1 MFAFMFKR
9 PIRLFRPVK
18 SAFSSR
24 RRPGKQAHALAAR
37 SLDLGG
43 HPGHRRGTG
52 SLRHARLRAR
62 PPAQGGLA
70 LLPQARPATARYQR
84 DDRPHPLHLVHGS
97 FASPVPSQAAIDPL
111 KKQTSEALLS
121 SHFFSPVA
129 KFVLIPFLSGSVAGA
144 AQSLLSAPLDN
155 ARLLLL
161 RRQRFLRL
169 AHADSRNPRLRR
181 TRLAGAGAGAGA
193 GSALG
198 GSPFVS
204 WWGLIRDSVF
214 QSARTAAGL
223 GGPAAATEAA
233 SARERLEQGR
243 RWARRGWSLFSL
255 SLTKDTLGFG
265 LFFVVFEV
273 GREASRVAGLRWDG
287 IDPDRVGIGEQ
298 EGETLK
304 QRRTPSGLVL
314 QAMGILISGGVA
326 GWVFSLVA
334 RPFERM
340 RGAVWE
346 GRARWAERD
355 GRLKVIED
363 FAPAGRDPHAQP
375 AQPSSDTRAQKL
387 QASATAPPLPSPRR
401 ARKTSAGNAS
411 ERRANEVLGP
421 RGRKGFRVRIG
432 RIRTVARSAAR
443 VRRRRARKDARE
455 RRARLLDAAAAAAAE
470 QGRPALAAAAAA
482 EKHRSEKTTLG
493 PPDSRQQLASG
504 PTAQERLPMP
514 TASALVRDA
523 CRRYGTTTFLFAPRS
538 TLQELDA
545 RASKPSPSPLLKPLP
560 PVRSHKVGPTRLS
573 ARGRQAAEVVKK
585 QASGKGWRA
594 GARVLSYSA
603 FVSFFLCAPST
614 AR

>member
-1 MFAFMFKR
+1 
-9 PIRLFRPVK
+9 
-18 SAFSSR
+18 
-24 RRPGKQAHALAAR
+24 
-37 SLDLGG
+37 
-43 HPGHRRGTG
+43 
-52 SLRHARLRAR
+52 
-62 PPAQGGLA
+62 
-70 LLPQARPATARYQR
+70 
-84 DDRPHPLHLVHGS
+84 
-97 FASPVPSQAAIDPL
+97 
-111 KKQTSEALLS
+111 
-121 SHFFSPVA
+121 
-129 KFVLIPFLSGSVAGA
+129 
-144 AQSLLSAPLDN
+144 
-155 ARLLLL
+155 
-161 RRQRFLRL
+161 
-169 AHADSRNPRLRR
+169 
-181 TRLAGAGAGAGA
+181 
-193 GSALG
+193 
-198 GSPFVS
+198 
-204 WWGLIRDSVF
+204 
-214 QSARTAAGL
+214 
-223 GGPAAATEAA
+223 
-233 SARERLEQGR
+233 
-243 RWARRGWSLFSL
+243 
-255 SLTKDTLGFG
+255 
-265 LFFVVFEV
+265 
-273 GREASRVAGLRWDG
+273 
-287 IDPDRVGIGEQ
+287 
-298 EGETLK
+298 
-304 QRRTPSGLVL
+304 
-314 QAMGILISGGVA
+314 MGILVSGGVA

-355 GRLKVIED
+355 GRLKFIED
-363 FAPAGRDPHAQP
+363 LVPGGRDPHAQP
-375 AQPSSDTRAQKL
+375 AQPSSDTRAQKHE
-387 QASATAPPLPSPRR
+387 ASATAPPLPSPRR

-432 RIRTVARSAAR
+432 RIRTIARSAAR

-455 RRARLLDAAAAAAAE
+455 RRVRLLDAAAAAAAE